1 MWEER
6 EDYAWVHW
14 FQDGQEALIDRVE
27 KAAKRFR
34 YSYNRIDN
42 ARILVFGER
51 AGLDVI
57 EVRDVRRRRHA
68 RRDQGPCRAGGNS
81 HLASGAGDCP
91 LTFLA

>member
-57 EVRDVRRRRHA
+57 EVSATCDDVGTRAEIKA
-68 RRDQGPCRAGGNS
+68 RAEPEVIHTLRQALETVR
-81 HLASGAGDCP
+81 
-91 LTFLA
+91 